1 MSLDNAIN
9 IDTYVADGFVKVC
22 DVEADIN
29 GSWYYSNMN
38 ESVMFSSHRSWVYMI
53 VVGKEVVKVGETG
66 NPLGLRQKTSG
77 QPKHGSE
84 GRLGRYRSGDATDA
98 FIRQALESEVCQNLV
113 SIWARRCDMV
123 KVSISIGGQEDETST
138 CFHKDLEMRYLDF
151 IFSATKQLPRLNKAR
166 K

>member
-1 MSLDNAIN
+1 MELHNSIN
-9 IDTYVADGFVKVC
+9 IDTYVADGFVKVG
-22 DVEADIN
+22 DVKSDCN
-29 GSWYYSNMN
+29 GIWYYANMN
-38 ESVMFSSHRSWVYMI
+38 EAVMFSSHRSWVYMI

-66 NPLGLRQKTSG
+66 NPLGIRQKTSG

-98 FIRQALESEVCQNLV
+98 FIRDALESEVSKDLV

-123 KVSISIGGQEDETST
+123 KVSVSIGGQEDETLTS
-138 CFHKDLEMRYLDF
+138 FHKDLEMRYLDF
-151 IFSATKQLPRLNKAR
+151 IFSATGILPRLNKAR